1 MALKKIIPFLSFFMA
16 AGVFAT
22 GEITIRIELGDGTL
36 VNTEVSLDL
45 TAEKAIEQALSKKV
59 PSIPKEDYELYNLST
74 RNGEID
80 RDEKLLNYT
89 NYSWLNLKQ

>member
-1 MALKKIIPFLSFFMA
+1 MALKKVIPFLSFFMA

-22 GEITIRIELGDGTL
+22 GEINIRIELGDGTL
-36 VNTEVSLDL
+36 VNTQVSLDL